1 MGSRAGTRSRRSSPV
16 ANFKEGM
23 MDNSWQTKWDGRWDQ
38 FKGKVKQTWGQM
50 TDDDCDVAEGKY
62 DEMVGR
68 IKTRTGE
75 AEDAVRERI
84 STF

>member
-1 MGSRAGTRSRRSSPV
+1 
-16 ANFKEGM
+16 
-23 MDNSWQTKWDGRWDQ
+23 MDNSWQKKWDGRWDQ
-38 FKGKVKQTWGQM
+38 FKGKVKQTWGQV

-75 AEDAVRERI
+75 TEEAVRERL
-84 STF
+84 SAL